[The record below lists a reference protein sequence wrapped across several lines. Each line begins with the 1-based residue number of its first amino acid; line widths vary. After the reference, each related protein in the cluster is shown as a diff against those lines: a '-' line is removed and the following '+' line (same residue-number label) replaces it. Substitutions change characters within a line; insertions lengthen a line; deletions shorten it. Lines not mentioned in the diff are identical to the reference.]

1 MIDTKNIEETPLP
14 DRAKEMLTNLGYD
27 ISPKVLQLKARLI
40 FNANYPD
47 RDRITANDFSLA
59 HNDSI
64 NYIDTNII
72 LLSSSSYIKI
82 LKDSIFDNINNV
94 PKAVL
99 EDNNSY
105 FEKYIFTNQYL
116 DNEKVNHLGI
126 SNLDELGDMFTIDS
140 IGKYRPSISNIL
152 PIKITLHGMMQGTK
166 PTITDHYLWFYIDKN
181 FAMKLPER
189 YRTPILRELEI
200 MEQIKRGEL
209 PPEMACE
216 ALKGEKSYLG
226 ICTANNPEIKNLQVY
241 PNPVTEKTIHVK
253 FSLDK
258 KTKLTIALYKP
269 NGEFVDNL
277 NDANREYNADNYWL
291 TFQKPNLENGVY
303 MLSIADDNGNRAIRK
318 IIVQN

>member
-1 MIDTKNIEETPLP
+1 
-14 DRAKEMLTNLGYD
+14 
-27 ISPKVLQLKARLI
+27 
-40 FNANYPD
+40 
-47 RDRITANDFSLA
+47 
-59 HNDSI
+59 
-64 NYIDTNII
+64 
-72 LLSSSSYIKI
+72 
-82 LKDSIFDNINNV
+82 
-94 PKAVL
+94 
-99 EDNNSY
+99 
-105 FEKYIFTNQYL
+105 
-116 DNEKVNHLGI
+116 
-126 SNLDELGDMFTIDS
+126 
-140 IGKYRPSISNIL
+140 
-152 PIKITLHGMMQGTK
+152 
-166 PTITDHYLWFYIDKN
+166 
-181 FAMKLPER
+181 MKLPER

-253 FSLDK
+253 FKLDK

-277 NDANREYNADNYWL
+277 NDANREYNADNYWI

>member
-1 MIDTKNIEETPLP
+1 MLEKNNYNLNKDSLEIKSAFKFNKNVISESDMRSMRNEILNDTQVISNSLKNNLLVQITSKTSIITNELS
-14 DRAKEMLTNLGYD
+14 LTDNILDTGKLYN
-27 ISPKVLQLKARLI
+27 SKPK
-40 FNANYPD
+40 Y
-47 RDRITANDFSLA
+47 T
-59 HNDSI
+59 
-64 NYIDTNII
+64 NYIMN
-72 LLSSSSYIKI
+72 YIPITETMLKRI
-82 LKDSIFDNINNV
+82 GLNFNSHDEFYGKDS
-94 PKAVL
+94 
-99 EDNNSY
+99 
-105 FEKYIFTNQYL
+105 
-116 DNEKVNHLGI
+116 LGNYRPVI
-126 SNLDELGDMFTIDS
+126 SNVLPVKFTLKGEINDTH
-140 IGKYRPSISNIL
+140 I
-152 PIKITLHGMMQGTK
+152 PIVS
-166 PTITDHYLWFYIDKN
+166 DYYLWFYIDKN

-258 KTKLTIALYKP
+258 KTNLTIALYKP

-277 NDANREYNADNYWL
+277 NEANREYNADNYWI

-303 MLSIADDNGNRAIRK
+303 MLSISDDNGNRAIRK